1 MIDNSNG
8 NRTKAVNYA
17 GIFRRID
24 DVPELRIELENIFDR
39 KSHMEMVEY
48 CLLLGKHILE
58 ITAMEPCSEI
68 LESFEINKRWLS
80 GE

>member
-1 MIDNSNG
+1 
-8 NRTKAVNYA
+8 
-17 GIFRRID
+17 
-24 DVPELRIELENIFDR
+24 
-39 KSHMEMVEY
+39 MVEY

-80 GE
+80 GEITNEITSTYNI